1 MNDKEENKAQTP
13 TTQLNPDENINA
25 PKKES
30 TKLISISEANQFNN
44 YKDTY
49 IYGDVNYII

>member
-13 TTQLNPDENINA
+13 TQLNPDENINA

-30 TKLISISEANQFNN
+30 TKIISIPEANQFNN